1 MRVPCLGGMEAAST
15 DSSTGP
21 LLAQVSEPPAVS
33 TPPSQDPTP
42 RWRERVAALK
52 NMPPIFRMVWE
63 AAPGVIVASLTCRV
77 LVALI
82 PLAALYVTKVIV
94 NDIDA
99 YRQHQ
104 TVLPHNFWYLVGLEF
119 ALAGLLAGV
128 LVRMVAY
135 FEVVLADRY
144 SKHISTRIMEHAS
157 RLDLTLFED
166 PAFYDKMDRARVQG
180 TDRVMMIQMS
190 GRLVQEVLTTVSLAV
205 GVFLFSPWLLFFLI
219 ICVVPAFLGET
230 HFAFLGYSLN
240 FRQTTARRQMD
251 YLRVLG
257 GSKES

>member
-1 MRVPCLGGMEAAST
+1 MEAAST
-15 DSSTGP
+15 DSQTGP
-21 LLAQVSEPPAVS
+21 LPDQTSQVPVVSAPQAQ
-33 TPPSQDPTP
+33 TLTP

-52 NMPPIFRMVWE
+52 NMPPVLRMVWE

-94 NDIDA
+94 NDIVD

-104 TVLPHNFWYLVGLEF
+104 TILPHNFWYLVGLEF

-128 LVRMVAY
+128 LIRMVAY

-157 RLDLTLFED
+157 KLDLTTFED
-166 PAFYDKMDRARVQG
+166 PLFYDKMERARVQG
-180 TDRVMMIQMS
+180 TDRLVMIQSTGMLIQQ
-190 GRLVQEVLTTVSLAV
+190 LVTEINIAGGDTFLSRC
-205 GVFLFSPWLLFFLI
+205 VF
-219 ICVVPAFLGET
+219 
-230 HFAFLGYSLN
+230 
-240 FRQTTARRQMD
+240 
-251 YLRVLG
+251 
-257 GSKES
+257 